1 MQAEQDKA
9 VTMNR
14 KRKRTLHASWARVYP
29 LYVMLIPG
37 VVAIFIFQYIP
48 MYGVIIAFQ
57 DFRPVHGFWGSRF
70 VGLHWFRFV
79 LNMPEFG
86 NIIRNTF
93 VIAIGKVIADQAVA
107 IGFALLLN
115 ELRHSWYKRTLQT
128 AVYLPNFLS
137 WVIIGGIFIDILSTR
152 GLFNDFIALLGFE
165 RQFFLGSNRW
175 FQLTM
180 IWTDVWKSFG
190 FNAILYLAALTNIN
204 PEQYESGI
212 IDGANRFELCRFITI
227 PGMMPT
233 IILLATLNLG
243 QIMEA
248 GFEQILIMYN
258 PAVYRTGDI
267 IDTFVFRAGLIDSQ
281 FSLAA
286 AVGLGKSVVAFFL
299 IVISYRLADKYAG
312 YRIF

>member
-1 MQAEQDKA
+1 MVSKH
-9 VTMNR
+9 R
-14 KRKRTLHASWARVYP
+14 SLRASWSRLYP
-29 LYVMLIPG
+29 LYLMLIPG

-48 MYGVIIAFQ
+48 MYGVVIAFQ
-57 DFRPVHGFWGSRF
+57 DFRPMHGFFGSRF
-70 VGLHWFRFV
+70 IGLHWFRFM
-79 LNMPEFG
+79 LNMPDFP

-93 VIAIGKVIADQAVA
+93 VIAIGKVIADQVVA
-107 IGFALLLN
+107 IAFALLLN
-115 ELRHSWYKRTLQT
+115 EIRHSGYKRTLQT

-137 WVIIGGIFIDILSTR
+137 WVIIGGIFIDILSQN
-152 GLFNDFIALLGFE
+152 GIFNHFIAWLGFE

-180 IWTDVWKSFG
+180 ITTDVWKQFG
-190 FNAILYLAALTNIN
+190 FNAILYLAALTSIN
-204 PEQYESGI
+204 PELYESAI
-212 IDGANRFELCRFITI
+212 IDGANRPKLIRFITI
-227 PGMMPT
+227 PGMLPT

-243 QIMEA
+243 SIMEA

-267 IDTFVFRAGLIDSQ
+267 IDTFVYRAGLIDSQ

-299 IVISYRLADKYAG
+299 IVVSYKLAYKYAG